1 MKIKEINIIRFGK
14 FADAMFTL
22 LGGFNVIRGDN
33 ESGKSTLLAFIKFAL
48 YGVGRK
54 NPNVT
59 VGERERAISWNA
71 GVAAGSLTVE
81 DEGGKLYRIE
91 RAGREGARGTYA
103 DKARIIDVESGAEV
117 FEGEVPGEHFLGIP
131 AQAYDSMCS
140 IRQLETVLLSGEAVK
155 SVIDNLLSSGDENT
169 SVQAAIKMLDTERR
183 RLMHTNG
190 KGGLVFESELALER
204 LKSEYKGAQIYEN
217 ELIKNRDELE
227 RVELALSK
235 ARAEFEVAQRMCD
248 MHDDVL
254 RLQKFDKLKELRE
267 DDELVRKSLRELD
280 AEYRDVVR
288 EASYERIS
296 ELRTVKG
303 ALERSRET
311 RASAL
316 AELDAAKDLLDSA
329 AYANESG
336 LSDILDEFEAP
347 RIAASF
353 VEAKRKKASGSGF
366 LLTSFGIG
374 GSILVIFAC
383 ILAFAMNNAAGA
395 MTVAFIGA
403 ILCSVAF
410 VSYRQAVAA
419 KAELESFFKR
429 LGEEHKNDSGA
440 DIEALLDSFAQSR
453 ESRTKH
459 KNAIEGAKFRL
470 SVAEDAFNSD
480 LNRARAEL
488 RELGINEQADLEG
501 AIDEICGR
509 MREYL
514 SKREVLENGS
524 RENEALLRSLSGE
537 LARFSESDIRARLT
551 PQIIEKIEGTSF
563 EKLKAERD
571 LALHRTNHFGQYKAG
586 IERNLAA
593 SGGKRASSE
602 IFPEIEAESEYLD
615 SLKLRLD
622 AVKLAMETVNA
633 ASLSIKSDVTPHIRD
648 KARENLSA
656 ATGGKYGELYIDDN
670 MKLSVFADGA
680 TRPVESLSRGSLDA
694 AYFSVRLALLQTLLG
709 DKQPPLYMDECLS
722 QLDDGRAK
730 NVLEIISSYAKESQC
745 VLLTCQTRDV
755 ELARSVAPD
764 VNVIEI

>member
-14 FADAMFTL
+14 FADATFAL
-22 LGGFNVIRGDN
+22 SSGFNVIRGDN

-71 GVAAGSLTVE
+71 GIAAGSLTVE
-81 DEGGKLYRIE
+81 DEGGRLYRIE

-117 FEGEVPGEHFLGIP
+117 FAGEVPGEHFLGIP

-169 SVQAAIKMLDTERR
+169 SVQVAIKMLDTERR

-204 LKSEYKGAQIYEN
+204 LKSEHRGAQLYEN

-227 RVELALSK
+227 RVTVALERS
-235 ARAEFEVAQRMCD
+235 RAEFEVAQRACD
-248 MHDDVL
+248 LHDDVL

-267 DDELVRKSLRELD
+267 DNEQLRASIRELD
-280 AEYRDVVR
+280 TLYHGISAD
-288 EASYERIS
+288 ASYERIS
-296 ELRTVKG
+296 SLRG
-303 ALERSRET
+303 IGEALQRSRAARE
-311 RASAL
+311 SAL
-316 AELDAAKDLLDSA
+316 SELDGARALVDSA
-329 AYANESG
+329 TYENKSG
-336 LSDILDEFEAP
+336 LSDILDEFGSAGS
-347 RIAASF
+347 AAAF
-353 VEAKRKKASGSGF
+353 VEAKRKKASSGSF

-374 GSILVIFAC
+374 GAILVAFAC

-410 VSYRQAVAA
+410 VSYRQIVSAR
-419 KAELESFFKR
+419 AELDGFFER
-429 LGEEHKNDSGA
+429 LGASYKNESGA
-440 DIEALLDSFAQSR
+440 AIGELLSVFEQSR
-453 ESRTKH
+453 TTKSQH
-459 KNAIEGAKFRL
+459 KNALEGAKFRL
-470 SVAEDAFNSD
+470 SATEDTFNAD
-480 LNRARAEL
+480 LNRARAAL
-488 RELGINEQADLEG
+488 REVG
-501 AIDEICGR
+501 ASGDDDIDGKIEDICAK
-509 MREYL
+509 MKDYL
-514 SKREVLENGS
+514 VKREELDRGL
-524 RENEALLRSLSGE
+524 RENEAIIKTLSDE

-551 PQIIEKIEGTSF
+551 PQMMERIEGTSF

-602 IFPEIEAESEYLD
+602 IFPEIEAESEHLEA
-615 SLKLRLD
+615 LKLRLD

-670 MKLSVFADGA
+670 MRLSVFADGA

-722 QLDDGRAK
+722 QLDDGRAA
-730 NVLEIISSYAKESQC
+730 NVLSIISSYAKDSQC

-755 ELARSVAPD
+755 ELAKSVAPD